1 MLAIELVGQLAGIL
15 AISNAKSPRDV
26 IAGARSITLVAGA
39 GSVHNLRTEQV
50 KMVAGGRAH
59 HNLPPDGRPMGPA
72 DVGEVAKQVKVVAGT
87 GTHLDLLFRSA
98 A

>member
-1 MLAIELVGQLAGIL
+1 MLAIELVGQLAGIR

-50 KMVAGGRAH
+50 KMVAGGRNPLA
-59 HNLPPDGRPMGPA
+59 
-72 DVGEVAKQVKVVAGT
+72 
-87 GTHLDLLFRSA
+87 LLFA
-98 A
+98 AVGLTALKPSSSH